1 MNCEPCLPVN
11 VIAHE
16 REVECYSEELTSDQ
30 EQHIVEDVND
40 VLREHKLGEGV
51 ERKKQNHKS
60 YLIISD

>member
-1 MNCEPCLPVN
+1 M
-11 VIAHE
+11 IAHE